1 VISRRTTRAKRLRAR
16 SALAVVTLAVLA
28 ATLAPIQSAA
38 AASAPPVAYHGGPV
52 EHSSNV
58 YAIFWTP
65 AGYSFPS
72 GYATLVAQYFTDVAT
87 DSYTA
92 SNVYSVTNQY
102 FNGSGASK
110 KFESYSVAYKGA
122 IVDTKPFPPRAK
134 QCPRYP
140 LGDSSMATVCLTG
153 NQIENKVKSVIATRH
168 LPKGMDTNYFLF
180 TPQGVA
186 SCKKGKSLAG
196 GGCNNPLQYNG
207 FCAFHAHVAAGNKA
221 IIYANMPYAAIAGCA
236 SGQSPNGNAADSVLN
251 NIAHEQ
257 NESMSDPLGN
267 GWYDNTGAEIADK
280 CHLTFGASR
289 GATATGQYNQVI
301 NGHGYWLQ
309 QLWSN
314 RAGGCVQRNTFPQ
327 PVTTVTHKPTVGVHG
342 KKVTFRAT
350 VHETGESKFS
360 YRWTFPD
367 GGTST
372 ARNPVH
378 VFAGTL
384 FAGMVTLIVTDSHGS
399 QTRTLNT
406 ITVA

>member
-1 VISRRTTRAKRLRAR
+1 
-16 SALAVVTLAVLA
+16 
-28 ATLAPIQSAA
+28 
-38 AASAPPVAYHGGPV
+38 
-52 EHSSNV
+52 
-58 YAIFWTP
+58 
-65 AGYSFPS
+65 
-72 GYATLVAQYFTDVAT
+72 
-87 DSYTA
+87 
-92 SNVYSVTNQY
+92 
-102 FNGSGASK
+102 
-110 KFESYSVAYKGA
+110 
-122 IVDTKPFPPRAK
+122 
-134 QCPRYP
+134 
-140 LGDSSMATVCLTG
+140 
-153 NQIENKVKSVIATRH
+153 
-168 LPKGMDTNYFLF
+168 
-180 TPQGVA
+180 
-186 SCKKGKSLAG
+186 
-196 GGCNNPLQYNG
+196 
-207 FCAFHAHVAAGNKA
+207 
-221 IIYANMPYAAIAGCA
+221 MPYAAIAGCA
-236 SGQSPNGNAADSVLN
+236 SGQSPNGNPADSVLN

-314 RAGGCVQRNTFPQ
+314 RAGGCVQRNTFPV
-327 PVTTVTHKPTVGVHG
+327 PVATVTHKPTLGVHG

-350 VHETGESKFS
+350 VHEAGESKFS

-378 VFAGTL
+378 VFAGAL

-399 QTRTLNT
+399 QTRAVNT